1 MNSEETRIRSRRRKK
16 RRKEK
21 AEERREEL
29 IKIKNEKQKSSNG

>member
-1 MNSEETRIRSRRRKK
+1 MNSEETKIRSRRRKK